1 MDDDKLR
8 KALGLDWQDK
18 LMQPHLKIQH
28 ALGSMNKIMDAQNKI
43 NKALGVMNANNF
55 VSSYNMPKTA
65 IDVVLSSPS
74 FNSYNSALEKIR
86 EQNFARDI
94 VLGGSTVANITK
106 ALSGA
111 ANNIKSSYDFSVM
124 ANDMQSKFA
133 TYNSIFEKQLSISEA
148 LAKDYFH
155 ANKLST
161 PDWVTKFSQ
170 TVNDFDKSRITAFD
184 ILTADTYTR
193 ITENV
198 PVNED
203 EEIKSSEE
211 KLDEIALILKENKDV
226 KEELENLYIS
236 FAKHIANK
244 LKRRNKRKLKSKD
257 LKVPSEQ
264 LALFIHKNLFENS
277 KISTQTVYTFISLI
291 DYVFNAIILAI
302 VFEATGTKIFE
313 KVFGEDTPVAPI
325 QITYQPKITK
335 NVYANVI
342 HDFTIDTTAIYLRNS
357 TKTKCIGKIKPNT
370 QVLILSQKPKWCLVE
385 VLTEKYDRK
394 SKSTIDKV
402 VRGWVMKTHL
412 DYFQ

>member
-18 LMQPHLKIQH
+18 LMQPHKKIQEMST
-28 ALGSMNKIMDAQNKI
+28 AMNKIMETENRM
-43 NKALGVMNANNF
+43 KAVFGSHNANSFFNSNN
-55 VSSYNMPKTA
+55 VPKSA
-65 IDVVLSSPS
+65 IDAVLSSS
-74 FNSYNSALEKIR
+74 TFSAFNLASEKIKQ
-86 EQNFARDI
+86 QNYIRDV
-94 VLGGSTVANITK
+94 VLGGSTVFNVAK
-106 ALSGA
+106 ALNETSNA
-111 ANNIKSSYDFSVM
+111 VKNLYDFSVI
-124 ANDMQSKFA
+124 ANDIQSKFS
-133 TYNSIFEKQLSISEA
+133 TYNSIFERQLSISEV

-170 TVNDFDKSRITAFD
+170 TVSDFDKSRITAFD

-193 ITENV
+193 ITENL

-203 EEIKSSEE
+203 EEVKSSEE

-257 LKVPSEQ
+257 LKAPSEQ

-277 KISTQTVYTFISLI
+277 KISTQTVYTFICLI
-291 DYVFNAIILAI
+291 DYVFNTIILAI

-313 KVFGEDTPVAPI
+313 KVFGEDTPPTQI
-325 QITYQPKITK
+325 QIAYQPKIVK

-342 HDFTIDTTAIYLRNS
+342 HDFTIDAAPLYQRNS

-370 QVLILSQKPKWCLVE
+370 QVLILNQKPKWCLVE
-385 VLTEKYDRK
+385 VLIEKFDK
-394 SKSTIDKV
+394 KTKTTIDKV

>member
-18 LMQPHLKIQH
+18 LMQPYKRLHEI
-28 ALGSMNKIMDAQNKI
+28 SDPINKIMEAENRM
-43 NKALGVMNANNF
+43 KAVLGMHNVNSFYDPNNA
-55 VSSYNMPKTA
+55 PKSA
-65 IDVVLSSPS
+65 IDAVLSSPT
-74 FNSYNSALEKIR
+74 FNAYNLASEKIKQ
-86 EQNFARDI
+86 QNYIRDV
-94 VLGGSTVANITK
+94 VLGGSTVFN
-106 ALSGA
+106 A
-111 ANNIKSSYDFSVM
+111 AKVLNETSNAIKSSYDFSVM
-124 ANDMQSKFA
+124 ANDIQSKFA
-133 TYNSIFEKQLSISEA
+133 KYNSIFERQLSISEV

-161 PDWVTKFSQ
+161 PDWVTKYSQ
-170 TVNDFDKSRITAFD
+170 IINDFDKSRVSAFD

-203 EEIKSSEE
+203 EEVKSSEE
-211 KLDEIALILKENKDV
+211 KLDEIALILKENKDI

-236 FAKHIANK
+236 FSKHIANK

-257 LKVPSEQ
+257 FKEPSEQ

-277 KISTQTVYTFISLI
+277 KISTQTVYTFICLI

-302 VFEATGTKIFE
+302 VLEATGSKIYE

-325 QITYQPKITK
+325 QVTYQPKIAK
-335 NVYANVI
+335 NVYTNII

-357 TKTKCIGKIKPNT
+357 TKTKCIGSINPNT
-370 QVLILSQKPKWCLVE
+370 RVLILSQKPKWCFVE
-385 VLTEKYDRK
+385 VLIEKFDKK
-394 SKSTIDKV
+394 SKTTIEKV
-402 VRGWVMKTHL
+402 VRGWVVKQHL